1 MAHIPLGRWAF
12 IANAGQHTPRPAAM
26 SRPPI
31 AHQVV
36 RPASELTPHYLIGGH
51 ALHTSPYPPDLSWH
65 DSYGASATDSLTLY
79 LLALI
84 AGPGPSGSTEPSPL
98 CRGCSCP
105 PRWSPAPAAP
115 ILNHAAATAP

>member
-51 ALHTSPYPPDLSWH
+51 ALHTSPYPPDLRWH
-65 DSYGASATDSLTLY
+65 ASYGASAPDWLTLY

-84 AGPGPSGSTEPSPL
+84 AAPGPSGRTQPSRL
-98 CRGCSCP
+98 FRGGSCP
-105 PRWSPAPAAP
+105 PQRSPALAAP
-115 ILNHAAATAP
+115 LLHQLDAPAR